1 MTVSGKPLRVLVE
14 CAAALVLFASVAH
27 GTASTHIWAP
37 STDVQPFKLVHV
49 TSDMY
54 LPVEY
59 DAAGNRIGTVT
70 NLGLTV
76 GVLPFKTLNM
86 EVGLDHKSGLGLLDD
101 YPLYGSLK
109 VGLPEGAFGKHS
121 PALALGV
128 YDVGTKSG
136 WTDFNVFYAKL
147 AMSFKA
153 GSVPLGRVSAGYF
166 GGDSKLLV
174 GRDGEADE
182 KGPLLAWERTVSEL
196 SDKLWVCV
204 EYMGTESV
212 YGTLNAGAAWKLAP
226 NVALL
231 AGYDHFNNAN
241 YAGAATIQVDI
252 DF

>member
-1 MTVSGKPLRVLVE
+1 MPARTSRVLLG
-14 CAAALVLFASVAH
+14 CAVTLVLCASVAH

-49 TSDMY
+49 TSDIY

-59 DAAGNRIGTVT
+59 DGAGNRIGTVT

-76 GVLPFKTLNM
+76 GVLPFKTLNL

-101 YPLYGSLK
+101 HPIYGNAK
-109 VGLPEGAFGKHS
+109 VGVPEGAFGKIT
-121 PALALGV
+121 PALAVGV
-128 YDVGTKSG
+128 FDVGTKPDLS
-136 WTDFNVFYAKL
+136 DFNVFYGKIAK
-147 AMSFKA
+147 SFMVD
-153 GSVPLGRVSAGYF
+153 SVSLGRVSVGYF
-166 GGDSKLLV
+166 GGNSKLLV
-174 GRDGEADE
+174 GRDGTADE
-182 KGPLLAWERTVSEL
+182 KGLLLAWERTMGEL

-212 YGTLNAGAAWKLAP
+212 YGTVNVGAAWKFAP

-231 AGYDHFNNAN
+231 AGYDHFNNAD
-241 YAGAATIQVDI
+241 YPAVATVQVDI

>member
-1 MTVSGKPLRVLVE
+1 MRARHPRVLAA
-14 CAAALVLFASVAH
+14 CATTLALYASVAH

-101 YPLYGSLK
+101 HPLYGNLK
-109 VGLPEGAFGKHS
+109 IGVPEGAFGRVS
-121 PALALGV
+121 PAVAVGV
-128 YDVGTKSG
+128 FDVGTKSDL
-136 WTDFNVFYAKL
+136 TDFNVFYAKIAKGL
-147 AMSFKA
+147 TVHDVS
-153 GSVPLGRVSAGYF
+153 LGRVSVGYF
-166 GGDSKLLV
+166 GGNEKLLI
-174 GRDGEADE
+174 GRGGTADE
-182 KGPLLAWERTVSEL
+182 MGLLLAWERTLSEL
-196 SDKLWVCV
+196 SEKLWVCA

-212 YGTLNAGAAWKLAP
+212 YGTVNVGASWKFAP

-231 AGYDHFNNAN
+231 AGYDHFNNAD
-241 YAGAATIQVDI
+241 YAGTATVQVDI